1 LLLGIADVALRDFA
15 AAEVALLHVTRLPPK
30 ESSAYLYLGE
40 TASETK
46 RCPLAVN
53 SLEKYLSLVRD
64 PEEVP
69 RDVSSAYY
77 LLGQCLRR
85 LNRNEEA

>member
-1 LLLGIADVALRDFA
+1 LLLEIADVALRDFA
-15 AAEVALLHVTRLPPK
+15 AAEVALLHATRYVQRNPLGTFTL
-30 ESSAYLYLGE
+30 AYFGV

-53 SLEKYLSLVRD
+53 TLEKYLSLVRD

-69 RDVSSAYY
+69 RDVSRAYY
-77 LLGQCLRR
+77 LLGHACGT
-85 LNRNEEA
+85 